1 MKVVIAAAFALVAA
15 SSLPAQT
22 ATPAAAPPAVPDFTY
37 AIPIAG
43 SWTLA
48 PGSDGSTATFLNA
61 SAMPQVTIR
70 CSRTA
75 RRVSIARPG
84 SAAVPF
90 LNVWTSS
97 MTRSVPA
104 SFDPAT
110 AKITIQLAAYD
121 PLLDALAFSRGRV
134 AIYVADKP
142 ALVVPAWPEIARIIE
157 DCRY

>member
-1 MKVVIAAAFALVAA
+1 MKVFIAAAFALAAA

-22 ATPAAAPPAVPDFTY
+22 TTPVVPSPAAPDFTY

-43 SWTLA
+43 SWTFA
-48 PGSDGSTATFLNA
+48 PATDGSAATFLNA
-61 SAMPQVTIR
+61 SSMPQVTIR
-70 CSRTA
+70 CSRTT
-75 RRVSIARPG
+75 RRISIATPG
-84 SAAVPF
+84 AVAVPF

-97 MTRSVPA
+97 MTRGVPA

-110 AKITIQLAAYD
+110 ARVTIQLPAYD

-142 ALVVPAWPEIARIIE
+142 ALVVPAWPEIARVIE